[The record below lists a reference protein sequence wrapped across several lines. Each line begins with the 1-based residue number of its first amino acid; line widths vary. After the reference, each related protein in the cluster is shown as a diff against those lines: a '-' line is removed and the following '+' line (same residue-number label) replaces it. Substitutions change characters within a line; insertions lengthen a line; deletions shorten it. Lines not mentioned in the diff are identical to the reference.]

1 MSLEVGKA
9 LRKARA
15 VADLSQTEL
24 VGRKLRTRNG
34 TPLTREKISSYERG
48 EYIPEERL
56 RPQLAKG
63 LGVPEEELF
72 AALRSNGDEKTLAGR
87 LAIRVEQVEEDLKNL
102 RQRFEEHIA
111 LRRERY

>member
-1 MSLEVGKA
+1 VGEA

-15 VADLSQTEL
+15 AADLSQAEL
-24 VGRKLRTRNG
+24 GRKLRTRNG

-56 RPQLAKG
+56 RPQLAKA
-63 LGVPEEELF
+63 LGVSVEELF
-72 AALRSNGDEKTLAGR
+72 AAHRPNGDEKTLAGR

-102 RQRFEEHIA
+102 RQRFDEHMT
-111 LRRERY
+111 LQQGRK